1 MPTNS
6 DLLHQYITGEKPA
19 AKSGKETAAAMDA
32 MPKSVNAGNAKVSVA
47 DLAAHDKQYHH
58 GHYEGGKCDFRTK
71 NGIPTTAGKNK
82 VVKLA
87 SADKPKAEEAKGG
100 KDDSAQDYLDAVA
113 KDKKTDKSGKSRF
126 HKGDRVWYSTPG
138 GSCWGTV
145 ADIPTFESTKG
156 EWHYKVNL
164 DEFGRQVYAP
174 GSKLSDTKPTMP
186 KKKFAILQEV
196 TEKASGEKG
205 TVIMFEGDG
214 AYKVS
219 FKSGA
224 KKILRE
230 DELVDEQAEK
240 EKAEKIKAL
249 QDLHDEYNKWFENS
263 DKSDPSAWLEEDK
276 KWTDKMNAAMK
287 GLVIGKDI
295 QWDADKR
302 NWYSVA
308 DGQKKSAAAAKN
320 DGEELVLTEDKS
332 MSDSSGSWKHG
343 KYKDYEVSVANL
355 GEGRFAGYIDIPE
368 IHPLGN
374 YDFENRDTSQFYK
387 IADVP
392 GGITSAG
399 VGRFGWDYE
408 NGATDYGDF
417 ASLSDEDKEKRVAED
432 AKKIIDAIEAK
443 RADILKKRIERK
455 ETPEFLRFIESE
467 EHQKSFE
474 DETDYVARGKIQPYT
489 DEYLDWCYDY
499 LYGDEP
505 LV

>member
-47 DLAAHDKQYHH
+47 DLAAHDKHYHD

-82 VVKLA
+82 VVKRAAAPAATPKDTTVQGEGIGIFYRDPLA
-87 SADKPKAEEAKGG
+87 LGAKQEMKVGDRVRAKGALGEYVIIGADG
-100 KDDSAQDYLDAVA
+100 KGNITLMDADTDGTASFVTDGSDLVCIQPTTVDPAKNPITGKKNAESAQDYLDAVE
-113 KDKKTDKSGKSRF
+113 KDKKKS
-126 HKGDRVWYSTPG
+126 
-138 GSCWGTV
+138 
-145 ADIPTFESTKG
+145 E
-156 EWHYKVNL
+156 
-164 DEFGRQVYAP
+164 
-174 GSKLSDTKPTMP
+174 
-186 KKKFAILQEV
+186 
-196 TEKASGEKG
+196 
-205 TVIMFEGDG
+205 
-214 AYKVS
+214 
-219 FKSGA
+219 A
-224 KKILRE
+224 KKAE
-230 DELVDEQAEK
+230 DKAK

-263 DKSDPSAWLEEDK
+263 DKSDPSAWLAEDK

-302 NWYSVA
+302 NWYSIA
-308 DGQKKSAAAAKN
+308 DGQKKSDAAAKN
-320 DGEELVLTEDKS
+320 GGEELVLTEDKA

-368 IHPLGN
+368 VHPLGN

-443 RADILKKRIERK
+443 RADILKKRVERK
-455 ETPEFLRFIESE
+455 ETPEFLRFIENE
-467 EHQKSFE
+467 EHQQSFE

>member
-1 MPTNS
+1 MATNEE
-6 DLLHQYITGEKPA
+6 LMHQYVTGEKPA

-32 MPKSVNAGNAKVSVA
+32 MPKSVGAGNAKCSVA
-47 DLAAHDKQYHH
+47 DLAAHDKHYHD

-87 SADKPKAEEAKGG
+87 SANKPTTVDPAKNPITGKKNAE
-100 KDDSAQDYLDAVA
+100 SAQDYLDSVE
-113 KDKKTDKSGKSRF
+113 KDKKKS
-126 HKGDRVWYSTPG
+126 
-138 GSCWGTV
+138 
-145 ADIPTFESTKG
+145 E
-156 EWHYKVNL
+156 
-164 DEFGRQVYAP
+164 
-174 GSKLSDTKPTMP
+174 
-186 KKKFAILQEV
+186 
-196 TEKASGEKG
+196 
-205 TVIMFEGDG
+205 
-214 AYKVS
+214 
-219 FKSGA
+219 A
-224 KKILRE
+224 KKAE
-230 DELVDEQAEK
+230 DKAK

-249 QDLHDEYNKWFENS
+249 QDLHDEYNKWFETS
-263 DKSDPSAWLEEDK
+263 DKSDPSAWLAEDK

-302 NWYSVA
+302 NWYSLA
-308 DGQKKSAAAAKN
+308 DGQKKSDAAAKN
-320 DGEELVLTEDKS
+320 DGEELVLTEDKA

-343 KYKDYEVSVANL
+343 KYRDYEVSVANL
-355 GEGRFAGYIDIPE
+355 GEGRFTGYIDLPE
-368 IHPLGN
+368 VHPLGN
-374 YDFENRDTSQFYK
+374 YDFENRDTSEFYK

-443 RADILKKRIERK
+443 KADILKKRVERK
-455 ETPEFLRFIESE
+455 ESPEFKRFIESE